1 MDQFVYA
8 VNTSEIVHFYKI
20 NNTDISLIKKYEM
33 NYPIYKTQVEGDMRA
48 APISSSNNSTFI
60 SLCISPKYVYGLYS
74 GKNFKENGLE
84 TLAGTII
91 YVFDWN
97 GEAIKKYELNV
108 PVTLISVDNKDEMLY
123 AFSNMPDPELIRF
136 KIK

>member
-1 MDQFVYA
+1 MA
-8 VNTSEIVHFYKI
+8 KTWATKCCSGTYK
-20 NNTDISLIKKYEM
+20 NNYQLCCGIK
-33 NYPIYKTQVEGDMRA
+33 A
-48 APISSSNNSTFI
+48 
-60 SLCISPKYVYGLYS
+60 KYVYGLYS

>member
-1 MDQFVYA
+1 LKDSVIQRDQP
-8 VNTSEIVHFYKI
+8 
-20 NNTDISLIKKYEM
+20 SLTNLL
-33 NYPIYKTQVEGDMRA
+33 NYSTAIY
-48 APISSSNNSTFI
+48 
-60 SLCISPKYVYGLYS
+60 
-74 GKNFKENGLE
+74 FKENGLE

>member
-1 MDQFVYA
+1 
-8 VNTSEIVHFYKI
+8 
-20 NNTDISLIKKYEM
+20 
-33 NYPIYKTQVEGDMRA
+33 MRA
-48 APISSSNNSTFI
+48 APISSSINSTFI

>member
-1 MDQFVYA
+1 M
-8 VNTSEIVHFYKI
+8 SH
-20 NNTDISLIKKYEM
+20 
-33 NYPIYKTQVEGDMRA
+33 
-48 APISSSNNSTFI
+48 
-60 SLCISPKYVYGLYS
+60 
-74 GKNFKENGLE
+74 NGLE

>member
-1 MDQFVYA
+1 MY
-8 VNTSEIVHFYKI
+8 Y
-20 NNTDISLIKKYEM
+20 Y
-33 NYPIYKTQVEGDMRA
+33 
-48 APISSSNNSTFI
+48 
-60 SLCISPKYVYGLYS
+60 
-74 GKNFKENGLE
+74 
-84 TLAGTII
+84 
-91 YVFDWN
+91 WN